1 MLNLVLS
8 NLSVAKIIDQRK
20 QPIMIS
26 QIILLEM
33 KIKNMKAANLIFI
46 EQMKVCWMPVFSLIS
61 FLIKL
66 IKQQMVVEW
75 DELI

>member
-8 NLSVAKIIDQRK
+8 NLSVATIIDQKK

-33 KIKNMKAANLIFI
+33 KIKNMKIVNLIFI
-46 EQMKVCWMPVFSLIS
+46 ELMKIF
-61 FLIKL
+61 
-66 IKQQMVVEW
+66 
-75 DELI
+75 

>member
-8 NLSVAKIIDQRK
+8 SLSVVTIIDQKK
-20 QPIMIS
+20 QPNMIS

-33 KIKNMKAANLIFI
+33 KIKNMKVVNLIFI
-46 EQMKVCWMPVFSLIS
+46 ELMKICWIPVSNLIS

-66 IKQQMVVEW
+66 IKQQRVAG
-75 DELI
+75 